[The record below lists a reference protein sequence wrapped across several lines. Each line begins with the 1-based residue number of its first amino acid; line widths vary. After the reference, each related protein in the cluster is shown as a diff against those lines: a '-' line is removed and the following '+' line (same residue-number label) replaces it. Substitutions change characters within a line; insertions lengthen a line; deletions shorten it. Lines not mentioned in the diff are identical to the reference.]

1 MPRAEIASSRQTTA
15 ANYAHFAATH
25 HGDPTR
31 GRALFADPKRL
42 ACTRCHR
49 ARGQG
54 GDIGP
59 DLSDIGGKFDR
70 PLLVESILEPSRQI
84 VEGYRTTTIATKDG
98 RIFSGIA
105 RDETPAGLVLVDAD
119 GKKHPVRSGEI
130 ELRKLD
136 TTSLMPPSLAAAIS
150 PAEFADL
157 IAFLETLR
165 SSGPITLPE
174 GFTWARLTE
183 EISGATAMAIAP
195 DGRVFVCEQTG
206 ALRVVKGDRLLA
218 APFLTLAVD
227 STWERG
233 LIGVAIDP
241 QFAGNSYVYVNY
253 VMRKPYPHHRLS
265 RFTARGDIADPN
277 SEKILLEG
285 DDQTKMG
292 GVTPNGHQGGAIHFG
307 KDGKLYLALGEQ
319 TAGAPSQ
326 AMDTLLGK
334 LLRLNADGSIPADN
348 PFYNKTRGKYR
359 AIWALGLRNP
369 FTFAVQP
376 ETGRIFINDVGQSA
390 WEEIDEG
397 FRGANYGWPA
407 SEGPTKE
414 PRFRSPVHHYPVASI
429 AGGAFCPRASHSF
442 PAAFRG
448 RYFFADFVK
457 GWIKVLDPEHPE
469 NVATFATGLARPVD
483 LQFALDG
490 SLFVLERDAWVID
503 NNFRGGT
510 GSLLKIWHK
519 AADDHSRPLK

>member
-1 MPRAEIASSRQTTA
+1 MSARRRRRSTRRD
-15 ANYAHFAATH
+15 AATH
-25 HGDPTR
+25 RGDPAR

-42 ACTRCHR
+42 VCTRCHR

-84 VEGYRTTTIATKDG
+84 VDGYRITTIATKDG
-98 RIFSGIA
+98 RVLSGIA
-105 RDETPAGLVLVDAD
+105 RDESAAGLVLIDAD
-119 GKKHPVRSGEI
+119 GKKHPVRTDEI
-130 ELRKLD
+130 ENRKFD
-136 TTSLMPPSLAAAIS
+136 TASLMPSSLSSGIT
-150 PAEFADL
+150 PAELADL

-165 SSGPITLPE
+165 STGPITVPE
-174 GFTWARLTE
+174 GFTWTRVTGG
-183 EISGATAMAIAP
+183 ITGATAMAIAP

-206 ALRVVKGDRLLA
+206 AVRIVKGGRLLD
-218 APFLTLAVD
+218 APFLSVQVD

-233 LIGVAIDP
+233 VIGVAIDP
-241 QFAGNSYVYVNY
+241 QFASNHYIYVNH
-253 VMRKPYPHHRLS
+253 VLREPYPHHRVS
-265 RFTARGDIADPN
+265 RFTARGDVAEPK
-277 SEKILLEG
+277 SEKVLLEG

-307 KDGKLYLALGEQ
+307 KDGKLYVAFGEQ

-326 AMDTLLGK
+326 AMDSLLGK
-334 LLRLNADGSIPADN
+334 LLRLNADGSIPEDN
-348 PFYNKTRGKYR
+348 PFYKKTRGKYR

-369 FTFAVQP
+369 FTFAVQQ

-397 FRGANYGWPA
+397 FPGANYGWPA

-414 PRFRSPVHHYPVASI
+414 PRFRGPIHHYPVASI
-429 AGGAFCPRASHSF
+429 AGGAFCPNSESNSLH
-442 PAAFRG
+442 AAFRG

-457 GWIKVLDPEHPE
+457 GWINVLDPENPE
-469 NVATFATGLARPVD
+469 KIATFATGLARPVD
-483 LQFALDG
+483 LQFAPDG
-490 SLFVLERDAWVID
+490 SLYVLERDAWVID
-503 NNFRGGT
+503 NNFRPGT
-510 GSLLKIWHK
+510 GSLLKIWRK
-519 AADDHSRPLK
+519 